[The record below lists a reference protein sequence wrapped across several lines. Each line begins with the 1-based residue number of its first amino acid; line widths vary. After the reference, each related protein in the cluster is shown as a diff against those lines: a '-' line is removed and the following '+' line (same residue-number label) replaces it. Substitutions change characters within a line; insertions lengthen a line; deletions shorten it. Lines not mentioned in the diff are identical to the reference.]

1 MKTEIVLTPA
11 QQAAAEGLKEACGF
25 GGVLV
30 LRGAAGRG
38 KTTVLQWLHSTCGGA
53 LLGASQFMTS
63 VNEGPPNAL
72 EESFLRMIEESME
85 QHDLIL
91 VDDLHLVANVVQRY
105 WYPRSHLLD
114 AALTAI
120 LAEAGFRKKTLVF
133 AVEECAPFP
142 IQRRASVWEIGDF
155 TPEDYACLVR
165 AYAPSASPDCAR
177 VHRFAP
183 ELNAHQLRSAAQWL
197 SRNPAVTTEAFTE
210 YLREHNLASNVEIS
224 QVAPVDWT
232 DLKGVDDVIRALEA
246 KIALPL
252 ENDALAAELRL
263 KPKRG
268 VLLAGPPGTGKT
280 TIGRALAHRLKS
292 KFFLVDG
299 TLVAGCDDFYE
310 KLKDIF
316 DAARRNAPS
325 VVFIDDSDV
334 IFEGDGGSGLYRY
347 LLTMLD
353 GLESAGN
360 EQVCVMMTAMNP
372 GSLPA
377 AMLRSGRVELWL
389 ETRLPDAPAREE
401 ILRGRIAD
409 LPVPL
414 AAADTGLL
422 AAAAHGLTGA
432 DLKAVVEDAK
442 LLFAHDV
449 STATPQRPV
458 EDYFLDAIR
467 EVHTNHRNYRK
478 KRPTAFATQTKVG
491 FCN

>member
-1 MKTEIVLTPA
+1 M
-11 QQAAAEGLKEACGF
+11 
-25 GGVLV
+25 GGIYV

-38 KTTVLQWLHSTCGGA
+38 KTTVLQWLHAVCCGA
-53 LLGASQFMTS
+53 LLEAGQFMQS
-63 VNEGPPNAL
+63 VSEGPPDAI

-85 QHDLIL
+85 QHELVL

-120 LAEAGFRKKTLVF
+120 LAEAGVRKKTFVF
-133 AVEECAPFP
+133 AVEDEAPFP

-155 TPEDYACLVR
+155 EPEDYECLVR
-165 AYAPSASPDCAR
+165 AYAPTSQPDYAR

-183 ELNAHQLRSAAQWL
+183 GLNGHQLRNAGLWL
-197 SRNPAVTTEAFTE
+197 DRNQGATTEAFTE
-210 YLREHNLASNVEIS
+210 YLREHNLSSNVEIS

-252 ENDALAAELRL
+252 ENDALAAELHLR
-263 KPKRG
+263 PKRG

-292 KFFLVDG
+292 KFFLLDG
-299 TLVAGCDDFYE
+299 TMIAGSDEFFE
-310 KLKDIF
+310 KVEEIF
-316 DAARRNAPS
+316 EAARRNAPS
-325 VVFIDDSDV
+325 VVFIDDTDL
-334 IFEGDGGSGLYRY
+334 IFENGGGQGLYRY
-347 LLTMLD
+347 LLTVLD
-353 GLESAGN
+353 GLESAAN
-360 EQVCVMMTAMNP
+360 QQVCVMMTAMNP

-389 ETRLPDAPAREE
+389 ETRLPDTPAREE
-401 ILRGRIAD
+401 ILRERLAG
-409 LPVPL
+409 LPAPL
-414 AAADTGLL
+414 ATADTARL
-422 AAAAHGLTGA
+422 AGAAQGLTGA

-449 STATPQRPV
+449 STGTPVRPV
-458 EDYFLDAIR
+458 EEYFLDAIR
-467 EVHTNHRNYRK
+467 EVHSNHRNYTK
-478 KRPTAFATQTKVG
+478 KRPAAFAGAARIG
-491 FCN
+491 FCGE